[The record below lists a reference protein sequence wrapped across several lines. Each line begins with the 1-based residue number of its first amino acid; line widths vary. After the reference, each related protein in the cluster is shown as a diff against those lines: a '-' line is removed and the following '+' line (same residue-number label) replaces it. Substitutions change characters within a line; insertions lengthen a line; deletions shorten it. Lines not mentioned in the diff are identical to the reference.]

1 MDPEEVEFLGEKQLV
16 TIVPLTTDDDYLKL
30 ISGDFGPFRMGMP
43 VKVPLWVAVQLK
55 RQKHCKIQPP
65 DWMEIETLEAIKNEE
80 KLSRNFTKM
89 PSKFYMV
96 EAKQILGCAS
106 DDISRADEIRTIIKD
121 IWDIRMSKLR
131 SSIDLLVRN
140 NGASAVVTNLT
151 LMEINS
157 IRPILPHTLDQIRR
171 MKNFKPFHGWR
182 SQDTSFVSDSRSS
195 TSFHS

>member
-16 TIVPLTTDDDYLKL
+16 TIVPLTTDDDSLKL

-43 VKVPLWVAVQLK
+43 VKVPLWVAVRLK
-55 RQKHCKIQPP
+55 QQKHCKIQPP
-65 DWMEIETLEAIKNEE
+65 DWMDIETLEAIKNEE

-89 PSKFYMV
+89 PSNFYMV
-96 EAKQILGCAS
+96 EAKQILGCAFE
-106 DDISRADEIRTIIKD
+106 DISRADEIRTIIKD

-140 NGASAVVTNLT
+140 NVAFAEVNNLT

-157 IRPILPHTLDQIRR
+157 IRPILPHGLDQIRR
-171 MKNFKPFHGWR
+171 LKNFKPSRGWQ
-182 SQDTSFVSDSRSS
+182 SQDSMSSTSS
-195 TSFHS
+195 TSFQS